1 VPAQMPAAMHMPA
14 AMPMPAAPGML
25 PNGRLVPMLLVVN
38 GPHAGQRFPLRNGF
52 VIGKQPGCDLVI
64 DDGFTSSQHA
74 MIGMDAVGNCRLYD
88 RGSTNGTFINGVP
101 VRDTQLDHG
110 VAIKIG
116 STELRFL
123 AQ

>member
-1 VPAQMPAAMHMPA
+1 MPQAAQMPVGRPPPA
-14 AMPMPAAPGML
+14 
-25 PNGRLVPMLLVVN
+25 LLVMT
-38 GPHAGQRFPLRNGF
+38 GPMAGQRVALHHGF
-52 VIGKQPGCDLVI
+52 MIGKQPGCHLLI

-74 MIGMDAVGNCRLYD
+74 QIGIDAAGNCRLYD

-101 VRDTQLDHG
+101 IRETALEHG
-110 VAIKIG
+110 ATIRIG